1 MIDEP
6 LSRGPSPVHR
16 RDPRFRLVAC
26 LALSLVAA
34 LAVNSGTPLVIL
46 AAGLVMTGLAR
57 LPLGLVA
64 RRFTAVNAFVAFLWL
79 VLPFTTPGTPVT
91 AAFHGIA
98 ATREGVALA
107 TLITLKANAV
117 FFCVL
122 SLLATI
128 PAPALGGALRAV
140 GVPDKFAFLFLF
152 TYRYLH
158 VIHEEYGRLATAARL
173 RGFAPAT
180 SLHAYRTYAALVAMV
195 LVRAYDR
202 SQRVY
207 QAMLLRGFSGRFASL
222 DGFRAGRGDLAF
234 LLAALAVAVAGG
246 ALDLTYWRGH
256 V

>member
-6 LSRGPSPVHR
+6 LSQGTSLVHR
-16 RDPRFRLVAC
+16 RDPRFRLIAC
-26 LALSLVAA
+26 VLLSLVAA
-34 LAVNSGTPLVIL
+34 LAVGPATPLLVL
-46 AAGLVMTGLAR
+46 GAGLVFTLAAQ
-57 LPLGLVA
+57 LPPGLVL
-64 RRFTAVNAFVAFLWL
+64 RRFIAVNAFVAFLWL
-79 VLPFTTPGTPVT
+79 ALPLTTPGTPVT
-91 AAFHGIA
+91 ASFHGLA

-128 PAPALGGALRAV
+128 PAPALGGAMRAV

-158 VIHEEYGRLATAARL
+158 VISDEYGRLATAARL
-173 RGFAPAT
+173 RGFVPAT
-180 SLHAYRTYAALVAMV
+180 SAHAYRTYAALLAMV

-202 SQRVY
+202 SRRVY
-207 QAMLLRGFSGRFASL
+207 QAMVLRGFAGRFVSL
-222 DGFRAGRGDLAF
+222 DGFAADRGDVVF
-234 LLAALAVAVAGG
+234 LIVALIVAAAGG
-246 ALDLTYWRGH
+246 ALEIVSWRGH